1 MRKYVIDVEIKH
13 DGLKNYHTYK
23 NVLFT
28 FNNNKLIIKFG
39 DCNISYDCKLISYLR
54 IDEEEK

>member
-1 MRKYVIDVEIKH
+1 MIKYVINVEITH
-13 DGLKNYHTYK
+13 DGLKNYHTYN

-28 FNNNKLIIKFG
+28 FNDGKLIIKFG

-54 IDEEEK
+54 IDEEGE